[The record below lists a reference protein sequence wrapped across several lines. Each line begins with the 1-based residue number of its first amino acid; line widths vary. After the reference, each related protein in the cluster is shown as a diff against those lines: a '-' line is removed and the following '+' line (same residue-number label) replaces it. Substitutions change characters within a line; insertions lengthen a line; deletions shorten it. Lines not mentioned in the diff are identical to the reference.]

1 MATVTSGGSATGTF
15 GTADSITIN
24 TRGSA
29 KFECPTGTVVAEFS
43 GSRTFGPYTG
53 QTFRVT
59 AVAGP
64 AEYETLDGSGPVFP
78 VSADVATGSLY
89 ANGSPVSGAG
99 VSYASTSALAAT
111 VQSSGAAA
119 IAAGTTLLDETLLLG
134 SNTNLTFQ
142 PGTVIR
148 ASNTN
153 QHTLIRTGN
162 AEFSASATPIP
173 GVSIYCADEVTAA
186 GTGTLRYT
194 HATTS
199 LAWLAPGES
208 AYGAEV
214 NIGAVVDATT
224 VGIFIIPGA
233 SAGKQLYV
241 YVAPTLTGTVRTG
254 VITRTVRL
262 EPVTGARAITWTRA
276 SNVRTVTEAAHGR
289 RIGDFVINFGPSGD
303 VSHGYITAV
312 TASTYTLPDTGSD
325 QAVAQTGR
333 AYGVR
338 NIVINGTGATLDYR
352 KGSLTTAMMSNL
364 HAVILNACS
373 DVVVKDLEVSNT
385 TKYAILLTGYKN
397 VKIEGFRTFRDDS
410 SNVAGNSDVVH
421 PLGPGRG
428 LIVERTRAQGG
439 DNLIGVGCSDFFDYV
454 LNLPA
459 YGELSL
465 IGGRVLD
472 SWGENTHQQPVR
484 FYNGNGANVIR
495 DWTVDGVYGTYDTNV
510 DAAVAVIMDTM
521 SNIDGNGIVG
531 MVDSGGTN
539 IDGLTLR
546 NISATRVDGQP
557 SSAFISRAAGTR
569 RGLKIDRLRP
579 RTFAAGATATVHIED
594 STWEGVEVEAFGA
607 GSFAGAIIGLFGT
620 GTVRDMRVDATQL
633 VWDNALGS
641 GARGAVVL
649 LNNANAV
656 VTNLRV
662 RVLGSDSSASGNKAS
677 VVWINN
683 GTVTRCYVTG
693 HFGAGTDAILRV
705 SSGSCAHFTA
715 NDLEHEGS
723 FVAAADS
730 PVNHINLNEVYHWN
744 GASSCIAYNVAAGGT
759 VRVRARQV
767 RCSNRFIRNT
777 AGSTV
782 FLLEAQSTELTTNVF
797 VVDAGTPLLR
807 LQGPTDISMDG
818 ALIDATATNHAPGA
832 SFYNTNA
839 AFGAGIGAFV
849 RGAAAFVRVAA

>member
-1 MATVTSGGSATGTF
+1 MLRATGT
-15 GTADSITIN
+15 
-24 TRGSA
+24 R
-29 KFECPTGTVVAEFS
+29 
-43 GSRTFGPYTG
+43 
-53 QTFRVT
+53 
-59 AVAGP
+59 
-64 AEYETLDGSGPVFP
+64 
-78 VSADVATGSLY
+78 
-89 ANGSPVSGAG
+89 
-99 VSYASTSALAAT
+99 
-111 VQSSGAAA
+111 
-119 IAAGTTLLDETLLLG
+119 
-134 SNTNLTFQ
+134 
-142 PGTVIR
+142 
-148 ASNTN
+148 

-162 AEFSASATPIP
+162 AEFLADDGALP
-173 GVSIYCADEVTAA
+173 GVSIYCHDEVTAA

-208 AYGAEV
+208 SYGAEV
-214 NIGAVVDATT
+214 NIGAVVNAST
-224 VGIFIIPGA
+224 VAIFTLPGA

-254 VITRTVRL
+254 VMTRRVRV
-262 EPVTGARAITWTRA
+262 EPVTGAKSMTWTRA
-276 SNVRTVTEAAHGR
+276 SNVRAINQADHGR
-289 RIGDFVINFGPSGD
+289 RIGDFVICFGPSGNVRHD
-303 VSHGYITAV
+303 FITAV
-312 TASTYTLPDTGSD
+312 TANSYTIPDPGAD
-325 QAVAQTGR
+325 QPVAQTGR

-352 KGSLTTAMMSNL
+352 KGALTTAAMSNL

-373 DVVVKDLEVSNT
+373 DVELINLEVSNT
-385 TKYAILLTGYKN
+385 TKYALLLSGYKN
-397 VKIEGFRTFRDDS
+397 VKVSGFRTFRDDS

-428 LIVERTRAQGG
+428 LVVERTRAQGG

-459 YGELSL
+459 YGDLSL
-465 IGGRVLD
+465 IGGRVTD

-484 FYNGNGANVIR
+484 FYNGNGTNAIR
-495 DWTVDGVYGTYDTNV
+495 DWTVDGIYGTYDTNV

-531 MVDSGGTN
+531 MVDSGATN

-557 SSAFISRAAGTR
+557 SCAFISRGAGTR

-579 RTFAAGATATVHIED
+579 RTFSVSTSATVHIED
-594 STWEGVEVEAFGA
+594 STWEGVEAEVFGA

-620 GTVRDMRVDATQL
+620 GTIRDLRVDATQL

-656 VTNLRV
+656 ITNLRV
-662 RVLGSDSSASGNKAS
+662 RVLGSDSSASGNKAN

-683 GTVTRCYVTG
+683 GTVTRYYVTG

-705 SSGSCAHFTA
+705 SNGSCTYFTA

-723 FVAAADS
+723 FVAVADA

-777 AGSTV
+777 AGSTA
-782 FLLEAQSTELTTNVF
+782 FLLEAQSTELTSSVF
-797 VVDAGTPLLR
+797 VVDAGTPALR

-818 ALIDATATNHAPGA
+818 ALLDATVGNHAPGA

-839 AFGAGIGAFV
+839 AFGAPGVGAYV
-849 RGAAAFVRVAA
+849 RGATTWTRVAA